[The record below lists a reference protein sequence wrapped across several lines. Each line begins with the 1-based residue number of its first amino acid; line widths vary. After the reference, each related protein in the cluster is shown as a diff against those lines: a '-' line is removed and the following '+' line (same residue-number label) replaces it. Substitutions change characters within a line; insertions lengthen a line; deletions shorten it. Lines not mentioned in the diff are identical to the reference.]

1 MKKSEELE
9 KLCPPPK
16 PSEIAG
22 LSLTATT
29 AMVSGRYI
37 NGQVMTVA
45 MWDGK
50 KKSAYCVAVLRRLL
64 DRRSP
69 QQGNVLARVE
79 NRERVQ

>member
-37 NGQVMTVA
+37 KPGAATSSS
-45 MWDGK
+45 
-50 KKSAYCVAVLRRLL
+50 KSTSAARRTTAF
-64 DRRSP
+64 S
-69 QQGNVLARVE
+69 A
-79 NRERVQ
+79 

>member
-22 LSLTATT
+22 LSLTAAT
-29 AMVSGRYI
+29 AMVNGRYI

-45 MWDGK
+45 M
-50 KKSAYCVAVLRRLL
+50 
-64 DRRSP
+64 
-69 QQGNVLARVE
+69 
-79 NRERVQ
+79 